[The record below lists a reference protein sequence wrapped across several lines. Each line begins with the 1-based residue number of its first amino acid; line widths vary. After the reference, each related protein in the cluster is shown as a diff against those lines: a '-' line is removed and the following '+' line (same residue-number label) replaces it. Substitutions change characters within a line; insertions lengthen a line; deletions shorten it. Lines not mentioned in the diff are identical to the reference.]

1 MRYAGNGFVLSILLI
16 VKCAII
22 ASVLNMSIYTAVHVM
37 EISVILAQSNV
48 LFAILLLVLT
58 MQLSV
63 ICVGEL
69 LAQVALQLLDLLEK
83 TEHAANVNRI
93 SANLGKNN

>member
-48 LFAILLLVLT
+48 LFAILLLVLI

-83 TEHAANVNRI
+83 TEHVTNVNRI